1 MAKVLG
7 IGGVFFKA
15 PDLPGLRA
23 WYTRVLGFDIA
34 DWGGAVFPPPT
45 RGKTVWSPFAEDTG
59 YFKPSEKP
67 FMINLIVDDIEA
79 MVAKITAEGVPIL
92 DRQEMAGMG
101 KFASIMDPA
110 GIKIELW
117 EPAET

>member
-1 MAKVLG
+1 MAQILG

-15 PDLPGLRA
+15 PDRPGLRA
-23 WYTRVLGFDIA
+23 WYTRVLGFDITS
-34 DWGGAVFPPPT
+34 WGGAVFPHPT
-45 RGKTVWSPFAEDTG
+45 RGKTVWSPFAEDTT

-79 MVAKITAEGVPIL
+79 MVAKVTAEGVPAL
-92 DRQEMAGMG
+92 DRQEMEGMG
-101 KFASIMDPA
+101 KLASIMDPT